1 MIITT
6 ERQIALRCPICGC
19 LELHNLSL
27 FAFSGKQSLT
37 VKCVCGF
44 KLFSL
49 STKDHRNYFL
59 QYTCMICDEVHMLK
73 LRYAQIWKND
83 LTPILC
89 PATGQEM
96 GYIGSRER
104 LDEFVLENCQ
114 SMESIMNDI
123 GFSDFFASPTIMVQ
137 VLAHLHRI
145 AEEGNL
151 YCLCGNSDIQV
162 EVFPDKLELHCPR
175 CNSLSIIYAESQEDL
190 DLLRSIGI
198 IAMTERGFTSFNAH
212 RVPGEG

>member
-104 LDEFVLENCQ
+104 LDEFVLENCR

-123 GFSDFFASPTIMVQ
+123 GFSDFLPAPRLWCRFWLICIGLPKKATS
-137 VLAHLHRI
+137 I
-145 AEEGNL
+145 ACAGTPIFKWRFSRTNL
-151 YCLCGNSDIQV
+151 NCTV
-162 EVFPDKLELHCPR
+162 
-175 CNSLSIIYAESQEDL
+175 
-190 DLLRSIGI
+190 
-198 IAMTERGFTSFNAH
+198 
-212 RVPGEG
+212 RVATA